1 MHDTYYND
9 DSRLVIYKISSFSIN
24 MLILDINNKD
34 DNVHVTCDDHNK
46 RLWKSILNWQC
57 KQFINLVVLS
67 VFVIN

>member
-9 DSRLVIYKISSFSIN
+9 DSRFVIHKLSFSIN
-24 MLILDINNKD
+24 MLILDINDKD
-34 DNVHVTCDDHNK
+34 DNVHNVTCDDDNK

-67 VFVIN
+67 VSIIN